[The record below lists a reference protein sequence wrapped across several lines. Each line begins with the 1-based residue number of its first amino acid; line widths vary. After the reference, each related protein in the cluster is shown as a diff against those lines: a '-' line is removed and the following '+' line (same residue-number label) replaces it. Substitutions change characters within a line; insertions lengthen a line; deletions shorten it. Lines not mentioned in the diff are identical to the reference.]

1 MIFIGI
7 GSNLGDRLENI
18 RKALYFFEKKN
29 ITLVSVSSI
38 YETPPWGFTEQPPFL
53 NALALV
59 SANLSPYALLSRL
72 LEIETL
78 LGRERRNKWGPRVID
93 LDILCYRR
101 IRLEETTLKLPHPH
115 FHERAFVL
123 APWKELAP
131 NFRVFEKGPTISDYY
146 NALPVEELAAIK
158 VFVNCTLKK
167 SPDKNLETLI

>member
-18 RKALYFFEKKN
+18 RKALNFFEKKN
-29 ITLVSVSSI
+29 ITLLSVSSV

-59 SANLSPYALLSRL
+59 NADLSPHALLSRL
-72 LEIETL
+72 LEIEAL
-78 LGRERRNKWGPRVID
+78 LGRERRYKWGPRTID

-101 IRLEETTLKLPHPH
+101 TILEEATLRLPHPH

-123 APWKELAP
+123 APWKEIAP

-146 NALPVEELAAIK
+146 NALPLKEITGIRPLAEC
-158 VFVNCTLKK
+158 VFK
-167 SPDKNLETLI
+167 E